1 MRLPRLP
8 RGEAGV
14 VLVHVLIMAVLLI
27 ILATGVMKI
36 VFSNHVLIAHVK
48 TSDQY
53 RYWVE
58 ACQARVAATWDSA
71 TRCSAALD
79 ASCAGCTNSINS
91 QNCCD
96 FTAQNGPCVAVTCDT
111 GSQVNY
117 RVTW

>member
-1 MRLPRLP
+1 LPRLP

-58 ACQARVAATWDSA
+58 ACQARAMAVWTD
-71 TRCSAALD
+71 TRC
-79 ASCAGCTNSINS
+79 T
-91 QNCCD
+91 
-96 FTAQNGPCVAVTCDT
+96 PAVTCDFSADT
-111 GSQVNY
+111 PPGPSNVTVSCPGTDITDGTQVDIK
-117 RVTW
+117 VTW